1 MEDGGAGDEKLLVTR
16 SDKRC
21 GKVCGRVRSMSE
33 DEKQDRGTGRE
44 IEVE

>member
-1 MEDGGAGDEKLLVTR
+1 MEDSGAGNKKLLVAR
-16 SDKRC
+16 SDEGRR
-21 GKVCGRVRSMSE
+21 KVCGRVRSMSE

>member
-1 MEDGGAGDEKLLVTR
+1 MEDGGADDEKLLVAR
-16 SDKRC
+16 SDMKC
-21 GKVCGRVRSMSE
+21 GKVCGRGQSMSE

>member
-1 MEDGGAGDEKLLVTR
+1 MKDGGAGDKKLLVAW

-21 GKVCGRVRSMSE
+21 GKVCGRVQSMSE
-33 DEKQDRGTGRE
+33 DEKQDGGTGRE